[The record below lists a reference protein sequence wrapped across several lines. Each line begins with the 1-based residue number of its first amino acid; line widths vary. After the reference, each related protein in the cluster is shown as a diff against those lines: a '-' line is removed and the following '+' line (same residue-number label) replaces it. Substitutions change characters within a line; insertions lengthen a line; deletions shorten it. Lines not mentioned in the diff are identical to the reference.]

1 MIGYLRGVLAATQPP
16 HLQVEVCGV
25 GYEVEAPLGLF
36 PELPEVGEP
45 LLLYTHL
52 VIRDDAHL
60 LYGFKREPER
70 QLFRRLLK
78 VTGVGPKLAL
88 AVLSGMTRAQFC
100 EAVAAKDGARL
111 ATIPGIGR
119 KTADRLLIELADL
132 SDEVVLSAT
141 VTGDAGDAIAAL
153 VALGYKDH
161 EASRAVRD
169 ASAERGGSTRE
180 DLIRHALKRMLR

>member
-16 HLQVEVCGV
+16 HLQIEVNGV
-25 GYEVEAPLGLF
+25 GYEIEAPLGLF
-36 PELPEVGEP
+36 AELPGVGQP

-60 LYGFKREPER
+60 LYGFGRESER

-88 AVLSGMTRAQFC
+88 AVLSGMTRPQFC

-111 ATIPGIGR
+111 ARIPGIGR

-132 SDEVVLSAT
+132 SDEVVSSAT
-141 VTGDAGDAIAAL
+141 MTGDAGDAIAAL

-169 ASAERGGSTRE
+169 ASAEGGATSE